1 MDRCAD
7 SRDGVEPRGRRIVA
21 SMRDAVVALC
31 AALFAVAASAEPPAQ
46 PTNTFRG
53 AADIILGETVHAA
66 FPASAP
72 GAHSYTFYATVG
84 TTISAS
90 VKTDAG
96 ASLAPG
102 LQLATPGGQS
112 VDVGPARRDTPSGPK
127 ISNFRVTYAGYYVLE
142 VFPRSGSGGYT
153 MATRRTGGAVYSLR
167 SPYAPADATFQF
179 FGPQGAVATVLVA
192 PLKHGPKILIT
203 GLTAPDDSN
212 IPVLSVEKGDAA
224 EISGIALTQT
234 GAYTVAWSNSGPEKT
249 VKLTFSFVLP
259 QPSGATREFGTSD
272 GIAGPVV
279 ETGDP
284 TGTARSG
291 YIGSAAC
298 GRCHSDKVVSWSQTA
313 HNSAVRSWNR
323 AGLSNLL
330 MVNDVNANGADDFH
344 DGLDLATT
352 PAFAGYGASAPKLQ
366 FVASSATPYQ
376 VRIGTVTYNVNRTM
390 GGNGLFA
397 QRYLT
402 KLGASYYVL
411 PFEYDEAKQVYS
423 AFDASDWYDSE
434 NTPRNITASNA
445 QPTRSFEA
453 QCSGCHNTGE
463 MLSGGSSGFTTGYVE
478 MNIGCEQCHGPGAA
492 HAVMGDTRKIE
503 NPGDL
508 LDGTPEGVAK
518 ANAICTRCHIKG
530 SSVDPLPGSASHA
543 GFGFLTSQG
552 VSQAGDLP
560 AAFLVTTTAPADFW
574 GYKLNPLP
582 SVPGNTSVAARGY
595 PLQGDDIANGEH
607 APTDGDSPACFDCH
621 DPHGSSNAHLV
632 ATSVESLKGGVY
644 VATKVE
650 DNSLCMACHVATDMF
665 PGTTPEE
672 AAQISSGT
680 TPAAISNAVVNHM
693 KDIGMPVTN
702 GQYDPT
708 GTGVGRCST
717 CHMTQTPSVGAPL
730 TDKAGY
736 AVGDLHSHRF
746 EVVWP
751 RASVLYGVTNSC
763 NVCHPTTAADPVATI
778 ITQWANAAPTAS
790 QTAFHGATPPAS
802 QFNIPLNQSAN
813 PTHGGGVLC
822 ISCHTAEGF
831 ARVTVNGETLP
842 QDEID
847 KIAKEG
853 IAQDRGISCDGC
865 HGKRSDGQFYGS
877 DRNPLRIDKT
887 SLCATCHNNETVV
900 FEDFRDHGAVVRHPQ
915 KEMLAGNAGSTPPGI
930 PNTATTSHSGF
941 PAGCVTCHYDTQNA
955 VANHQFTPSTTTC
968 AQCHKGL
975 NTFNRPARAD
985 YDGDGVVEGI
995 QDEVRGLL
1003 NVLKTALLT
1012 DPQMSFANNLFNYA
1026 GATDCALTG
1035 ASDVQKRSVFNW
1047 ESVQDDRSLGV
1058 HNAARSVQLLQASY
1072 RELTGS
1078 NVPGATLR

>member
-1 MDRCAD
+1 MDCRRD
-7 SRDGVEPRGRRIVA
+7 SRDVAEHKRRRTVAWMRGA
-21 SMRDAVVALC
+21 AVALC
-31 AALFAVAASAEPPAQ
+31 AALFAAVASATPPSQ

-66 FPASAP
+66 FPANAP
-72 GAHSYTFYATVG
+72 GPHRYTFYATVG
-84 TTISAS
+84 TTLSAS

-96 ASLAPG
+96 ASLAAG
-102 LQLATPGGQS
+102 LRLATPGGQKY
-112 VDVGPARRDTPSGPK
+112 DVGSAQRDTPGGPK
-127 ISNFRVTYAGYYVLE
+127 INNFRVTYAGYYVFE
-142 VFPRSGSGGYT
+142 VTQRNGSGGYT
-153 MATRRTGGAVYSLR
+153 MATRRTGGAVYTER
-167 SPYAPADATFQF
+167 SPYAPAKSEFQF
-179 FGPQGAVATVLVA
+179 FGPQGATATVLVA
-192 PLKHGPKILIT
+192 PLKRGPKILIT
-203 GLTAPDDSN
+203 GLTAPDDSS
-212 IPVLSVEKGDAA
+212 IPVLSVQKGDAA
-224 EISGIALTQT
+224 EISGIALTET
-234 GAYTVAWSNSGPEKT
+234 GAYTVAWTNSGPEKT

-259 QPSGATREFGTSD
+259 LPAGATLEFGTSS
-272 GIAGPVV
+272 GIAETVV

-284 TGTARSG
+284 TGTPRSG

-298 GRCHSDKVVSWSQTA
+298 GRCHSGIVLAWSQTA
-313 HNSAVRSWNR
+313 HNSAVRAWNR

-352 PAFAGYGASAPKLQ
+352 PAFAAYGASAPKLL
-366 FVASSATPYQ
+366 FTASSATPYQ
-376 VRIGTVTYNVNRTM
+376 ARIGTTTYNVNRTM

-411 PFEYDEAKQVYS
+411 PFEFDEAKQVYS

-434 NTPRNITASNA
+434 NTPRNIVAATA

-463 MLSGGSSGFTTGYVE
+463 ILSGGSGGFTTGYVE

-503 NPGDL
+503 NPADL
-508 LDGTPEGVAK
+508 LDGTPSGVAK
-518 ANAICTRCHIKG
+518 ANAICSRCHTKG

-574 GYKLNPLP
+574 GYKVNPLP

-595 PLQGDDIANGEH
+595 PLQGDDITYGEH
-607 APTDGDSPACFDCH
+607 APTDGDSPSCFDCH

-632 ATSVESLKGGVY
+632 ATSVDRGVY
-644 VATKVE
+644 VATKTE
-650 DNSLCMACHVATDMF
+650 DNSLCMACHAGTAQF
-665 PGTTPEE
+665 PDTTTEE
-672 AAQISSGT
+672 AAQISTGT
-680 TPAAISNAVVNHM
+680 TPAAISNSIVNHM

-708 GTGVGRCST
+708 GTGVGQCAI
-717 CHMTQTPSVGAPL
+717 CHMTQTPTVGAPL

-763 NVCHPTTAADPVATI
+763 NVCHPTTGSDPVATI
-778 ITQWANAAPTAS
+778 ITQWANPAPTAS
-790 QTAFHGATPPAS
+790 QTAFHGVTPQAS
-802 QFNIPLNQSAN
+802 QFNIPLNEYAN
-813 PTHGGGVLC
+813 PTHSGGVLC
-822 ISCHTAEGF
+822 IACHTAEGF

-842 QDEID
+842 QEEID
-847 KIAKEG
+847 TIAKESV
-853 IAQDRGISCDGC
+853 AQDRGISCDGC
-865 HGKRSDGQFYGS
+865 HGKRADGQFYGS

-887 SLCATCHNNETVV
+887 TLCATCHNNETVV
-900 FEDFRDHGAVVRHPQ
+900 FEDFRDQGAVVRHPQ
-915 KEMLAGNAGSTPPGI
+915 KEMIAGDAGSTPPGI
-930 PNTATTSHSGF
+930 PATATTSHSRF
-941 PAGCVTCHYDTQNA
+941 ADGCVTCHYDTKNA
-955 VANHQFTPSTTTC
+955 VANHGFTPSTTTC
-968 AQCHKGL
+968 TACHPGL
-975 NTFNRPARAD
+975 TTFNRKAKAD

-1003 NVLKTALLT
+1003 TVLQTALLA
-1012 DPQMSFANNLFNYA
+1012 DPQMSFANNLYNYA
-1026 GATDCALTG
+1026 GATDYALTG
-1035 ASDVQKRSVFNW
+1035 ASDVEKRSVFNW
-1047 ESVQDDRSLGV
+1047 YSVQDDRSLGV
-1058 HNAARSVQLLQASY
+1058 HNAARAVQLLQASY